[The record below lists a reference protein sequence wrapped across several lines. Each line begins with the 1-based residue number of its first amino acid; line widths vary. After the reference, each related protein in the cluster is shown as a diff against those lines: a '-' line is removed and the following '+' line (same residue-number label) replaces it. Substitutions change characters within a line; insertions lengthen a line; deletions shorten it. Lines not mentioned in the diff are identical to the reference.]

1 MQLNYDSQ
9 IQQHQFNLF
18 ILQSV
23 QGGLPYRLYGIL
35 RTKVRTRA
43 RQGAPDSS
51 VYNHLTEG
59 LPVMMFTKCMRFSV
73 CAVAALAFLMAPP
86 AGAQWLDRKTPGI
99 PRTKDGKPDLNAPAP
114 RKDGHVDIQGIWE
127 PNGLKYLINIA
138 ADLKPADV
146 PFQPWAKTEY
156 ERRMDTQG
164 KDDPNNLCL
173 PSIIPEKDAVTSPF
187 KIVEIPGEVIILYES
202 RTIFRQIFT
211 DGRQLP
217 KDPQPSWQGYSVG
230 KWDGDTFVVDTI
242 GFNGKGW
249 LDTNG
254 HPTTDALHVIEKYK
268 RKDMGHMDIE
278 ITIDDPKAYTR
289 PWTVTENPHLLPD
302 TELLEY
308 ICEENNRDVGH
319 FVGK

>member
-1 MQLNYDSQ
+1 
-9 IQQHQFNLF
+9 
-18 ILQSV
+18 
-23 QGGLPYRLYGIL
+23 
-35 RTKVRTRA
+35 
-43 RQGAPDSS
+43 
-51 VYNHLTEG
+51 
-59 LPVMMFTKCMRFSV
+59 
-73 CAVAALAFLMAPP
+73 
-86 AGAQWLDRKTPGI
+86 
-99 PRTKDGKPDLNAPAP
+99 
-114 RKDGHVDIQGIWE
+114 
-127 PNGLKYLINIA
+127 LKYLINIA